1 MRNLRYKFQIDAK
14 TLLQNPFKNLTISD
28 WIRVGYRFF
37 EEVIEAVG
45 IQEGS
50 NAYNFIMY
58 KDDITDEDILK
69 CVDIKEDT
77 LEFDGADDDKIGY
90 SVDVLIDETKIFK
103 LCDEHHIS

>member
-1 MRNLRYKFQIDAK
+1 MRKLRYKFQIDAK

-77 LEFDGADDDKIGY
+77 LEFDGVDDDKIGY

-103 LCDEHHIS
+103 LCDEHHI